1 MPLAWWGPQS
11 QSIREQSKETT
22 SLVPPIP
29 VGLCSGKGYVSVCV
43 RVATPHAK
51 PPPFPLVFPSSPT
64 PVIPRPISRRS
75 SLASIHPSIHLV
87 SAGHRQ
93 SIRFDRSPSPR
104 LLVPLTSRP
113 DFFLFQV
120 ASLCSAC
127 DRVDQ
132 KEEEDGE
139 EFVQVGAP
147 LRFVSRVSDPLIN
160 GVNLL
165 LLLLVLGLRSSG

>member
-1 MPLAWWGPQS
+1 MLGGARKANPFESNP
-11 QSIREQSKETT
+11 RKP

-113 DFFLFQV
+113 DFFSVPGRFSLF
-120 ASLCSAC
+120 
-127 DRVDQ
+127 RV
-132 KEEEDGE
+132 
-139 EFVQVGAP
+139 
-147 LRFVSRVSDPLIN
+147 
-160 GVNLL
+160 
-165 LLLLVLGLRSSG
+165 RSSRSKGGGGWRGVRSSWSTPSVRLSGFRSPHQRG